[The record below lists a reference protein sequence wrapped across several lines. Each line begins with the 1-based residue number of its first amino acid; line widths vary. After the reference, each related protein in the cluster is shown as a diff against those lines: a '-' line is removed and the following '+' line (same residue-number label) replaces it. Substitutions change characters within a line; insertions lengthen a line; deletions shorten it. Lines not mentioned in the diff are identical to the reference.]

1 MKQIKKMA
9 LKLGIETYQILI
21 NDDEVC
27 IPRLSNILL
36 AVNFPMNSQ
45 LHMRS
50 FVFCKKNVGDA
61 QQACFGYN
69 GSIVESPSITVL

>member
-1 MKQIKKMA
+1 MMKSVFQDFK
-9 LKLGIETYQILI
+9 
-21 NDDEVC
+21 
-27 IPRLSNILL
+27 
-36 AVNFPMNSQ
+36 AVNFPMNLQ
-45 LHMRS
+45 LHMKS